1 METPPRHQGLLSTLQ
16 TLEAELELAV
26 ELGDQKAQIVLEHEL
41 ANTRAAIALLRALDS
56 DH

>member
-1 METPPRHQGLLSTLQ
+1 METPPLHQGLLSTLR

-26 ELGDQKAQIVLEHEL
+26 ELGDQKAQIFLEHEL
-41 ANTRAAIALLRALDS
+41 ANTRAAIALLRVHDS